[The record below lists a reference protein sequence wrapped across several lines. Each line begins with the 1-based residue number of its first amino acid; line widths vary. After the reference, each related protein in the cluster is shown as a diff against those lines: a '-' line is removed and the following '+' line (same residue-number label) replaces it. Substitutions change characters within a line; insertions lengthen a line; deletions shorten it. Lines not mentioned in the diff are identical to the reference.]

1 MRAGVKKANWK
12 ALINSSQHERF
23 YFPLTTEELYDK
35 GQNIKRI
42 DEKKRVPM
50 WIHMSGVTTL
60 GQAASL
66 LAYHLSEQDVGA
78 KGMNG
83 YQHPNQHHGFGMQQ

>member
-1 MRAGVKKANWK
+1 M
-12 ALINSSQHERF
+12 
-23 YFPLTTEELYDK
+23 TTEEFYEK

-42 DEKKRVPM
+42 DEQQRMPVWTRM
-50 WIHMSGVTTL
+50 LGVTTL

-78 KGMNG
+78 KRMNG
-83 YQHPNQHHGFGMQQ
+83 YQHPNQHHGFGMQQQLCVILFNFLLTSTT